1 MSVYSEYTADEQ
13 LLLRAS
19 HEAAAVAV
27 SAASPGRKEETV
39 SEGYAAASY
48 VLDSR
53 AAYVANPLVSS
64 VIIELEARVRADQPF
79 PDYLKVASAPGAR
92 QRAID
97 TLRSVVALLDAK
109 ATPEEA
115 AGYKTWLQR
124 IASTTADA
132 GKEDQGFLGM
142 GGVRV
147 NDAEREALREIG
159 EVLGT
164 GS

>member
-53 AAYVANPLVSS
+53 AAYVGNPLVSS

-92 QRAID
+92 QWAME

-109 ATPEEA
+109 AAHDEA
-115 AGYKTWLQR
+115 DGYKVWLRR
-124 IASTTADA
+124 IASTTAEA
-132 GKEDQGFLGM
+132 GKEDQGFLGR
-142 GGVRV
+142 GGVQV
-147 NDAEREALREIG
+147 NDAERAALQEIG
-159 EVLGT
+159 EILGS